1 MKHAHIFQ
9 AKLNS
14 KPQIQEGTFLAFLG
28 PKTTT
33 SHAAGTLENVVYNI
47 VLYVHVCTYVYVY

>member
-9 AKLNS
+9 AKL
-14 KPQIQEGTFLAFLG
+14 
-28 PKTTT
+28 KTPNPGRNFFGFFRAQNNHIT
-33 SHAAGTLENVVYNI
+33 SHAARTLENVVYNI